1 MGGLRVPEIE
11 TKKNRGLAVKI
22 IRFLAVVAAA
32 GVFALYYKAHVL
44 EFKWHDLIAPF
55 LTLAGFA
62 AVFIA
67 AVPAFVRVLSGGG
80 DIAFPYEKPRS
91 KRLDFALICL
101 AALVIHF
108 SAMLIGAHIFGLIS
122 EHGARGDLFTLIRR
136 AWMKS
141 NTDVQHYLDIADNW
155 YVNEGNEALFIVF
168 FPMFPAL
175 VRGLNLITGE
185 GFISALIINAA
196 ATSLAAGVTYLALLP
211 ALGARRSRAA
221 ALIYLLL
228 PGAIFM
234 NSPMSE
240 PVFMLFTAC
249 FFLSLNNKKFL
260 LAGVFTALAG
270 FTRSLGAL
278 LAVPLALVGIG
289 EIVRRIKAK
298 EPVGGVLARLLI
310 GLLISTFG
318 TLAYLYI
325 NWSVFGDP
333 FKFFEFQWSNW
344 HQKACPFIDTPRYMV
359 SRLVTAYGSDLET
372 FLSLWCPQLVMI
384 FCSLILMTAAARR
397 LPASHIA
404 YFLPYFAV
412 AVGCTWLLSAVRY
425 LCAALP
431 VAAAV
436 ALPCKKRAKTVL
448 VFTLLAAL
456 YILYTLMYML
466 RWGTY

>member
-1 MGGLRVPEIE
+1 VPKIE
-11 TKKNRGLAVKI
+11 AKKGRGLAVII
-22 IRFLAVVAAA
+22 IRLLAVLAAA
-32 GVFALYYKAHVL
+32 GVFALYYKAHAGEYKL
-44 EFKWHDLIAPF
+44 THFIAPF
-55 LTLAGFA
+55 LALAGFT
-62 AVFIA
+62 AVFFA
-67 AVPAFVRVLSGGG
+67 AVPSFVRVLSGGG
-80 DIAFPYEKPRS
+80 DFVPSNDAPKNKWR
-91 KRLDFALICL
+91 DFLFICL
-101 AALVIHF
+101 GALVIHF
-108 SAMLIGAHIFGLIS
+108 AAMFIGVLMFKWLKWTDYSG
-122 EHGARGDLFTLIRR
+122 GFFNLFRV
-136 AWMKS
+136 AWMKT
-141 NTDVQHYLDIADNW
+141 NTDVQHYLDIAEHW

-175 VRGLNLITGE
+175 VRGLNLVTGD

-196 ATSLAAGVTYLALLP
+196 ATALAAGVTYLALLP
-211 ALGARRSRAA
+211 ALGAKRSRAA
-221 ALIYLLL
+221 AFIYMLL

-249 FFLSLNNKKFL
+249 FFLCLNNKKFL

-270 FTRSLGAL
+270 FTRSLGVL

-289 EIVRRIKAK
+289 EIVRLAK
-298 EPVGGVLARLLI
+298 EKKRAGGVIARLAL
-310 GLLISTFG
+310 GLLISTLG

-344 HQKACPFIDTPRYMV
+344 YQKACPFFDTPRYMV
-359 SRLVTAYGSDLET
+359 PRLISAWGADYDKL
-372 FLSLWCPQLVMI
+372 LSLWGPQLVMI
-384 FCSLILMTAAARR
+384 FGSLVLMTAAARR

-436 ALPCKKRAKTVL
+436 ALPCKKKLGTALIFAV
-448 VFTLLAAL
+448 LAAL
-456 YILYTLMYML
+456 YVLYMLMYML